1 MSTKS
6 KLFFD
11 SSALI
16 AGVLSRTG
24 AACVLMLFS
33 EQGKLDLFISEH
45 VIEECERSLARK
57 APAALPAFR
66 TALKDIQPKIVTAL
80 TIEEIQASLYMI
92 SDPTDAP
99 ILAAAIKAKVDFLV
113 THNRR
118 HFLDDPKV
126 AEKSGLKIGT
136 PGDAL
141 AWIRENL

>member
-1 MSTKS
+1 MSKS
-6 KLFFD
+6 RLFFD

-24 AACVLMLFS
+24 AARALMLLS
-33 EQGKLDLFISEH
+33 EQEKLDLFISEH

-57 APAALPAFR
+57 VPAALPAFR
-66 TALKDIQPKIVTAL
+66 NAIKDVKPKIVKAPTS
-80 TIEEIQASLYMI
+80 EEVWACLYMI

-99 ILAAAIKAKVDFLV
+99 ILAAAIKAEVNFLV
-113 THNRR
+113 THNRK

-126 AEKSGLKIGT
+126 SEKSGLKIGT

-141 AWIRENL
+141 IWIREDF

>member
-1 MSTKS
+1 MSIKS

-16 AGVLSRTG
+16 AGVLSRMG

-66 TALKDIQPKIVTAL
+66 SALKDIQPKIVTAP
-80 TIEEIQASLYMI
+80 TRDEIQPCLYMI

-99 ILAAAIKAKVDFLV
+99 ILAAAIKASVDFLV

-118 HFLDDPKV
+118 HFLDDPTV
-126 AEKSGLKIGT
+126 SEKSGLRIGV

-141 AWIRENL
+141 AWIRESV

>member
-1 MSTKS
+1 MSKS
-6 KLFFD
+6 RLFFD

-24 AACVLMLFS
+24 AAYALMFFS
-33 EQGKLDLFISEH
+33 EQGRLDLFLSEH

-57 APAALPAFR
+57 VPGALTAFR
-66 TALKDIQPKIVTAL
+66 NALKDIQPKIVIPPTN
-80 TIEEIQASLYMI
+80 EEVQACLYMI

-118 HFLDDPKV
+118 HFLDDAGV
-126 AEKSGLKIGT
+126 AEKSSLRIGA
-136 PGDAL
+136 PRDAL
-141 AWIRENL
+141 AWIREHL